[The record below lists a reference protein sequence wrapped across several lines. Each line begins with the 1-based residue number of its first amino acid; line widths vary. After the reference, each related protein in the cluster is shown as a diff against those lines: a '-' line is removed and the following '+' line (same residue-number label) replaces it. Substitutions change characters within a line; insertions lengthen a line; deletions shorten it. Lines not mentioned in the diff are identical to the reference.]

1 MFGAVISRLH
11 TQALIKIVKH
21 LEFGTFELTLPD
33 GKVISCTGN
42 QPGPAADLQLHS
54 YEALSAL
61 MRDGKLGFCEAF
73 MSGTATSSDPA
84 NLIELS
90 VMHTELLEA
99 NLQLGPLK
107 LLFNRIMHWAKRNS
121 KSGSRKNIA
130 YHYDLGND
138 FYTKWLDKSMTYSS
152 AIFENETQGL
162 EAAQRE
168 KYKRLADLADIKP
181 GDKVLEIGCGWG
193 GFAEYAASERGA
205 HVTGITISQ
214 EQYDFA
220 VERLQSKQLQHH
232 TDIKLMDYRDLDQT
246 FDKIVSIEMFEA
258 VGVKYWPAYF
268 DVLSKCLKTDGKA
281 ALQIITIKD
290 EEFEE
295 YRRTPDFI
303 QKYIFPGGMLPSI
316 EALQPSLSGAGLKL
330 AQHYGYGLDYARTL
344 ANWRDKFL
352 QSWPELQ
359 NMKGFDERFKRMWE
373 LYLAYCE
380 GGFKGGMIDV
390 KQMLIEHRPSH

>member
-1 MFGAVISRLH
+1 MLKAVSRQIQI
-11 TQALIKIVKH
+11 QALTKIVEH
-21 LEFGTFELTLPD
+21 LEYGSLELTLPN
-33 GKVISCTGN
+33 GKQLHCKGP
-42 QPGPAADLQLHS
+42 QAGPAADLHLHD
-54 YEALSAL
+54 YDALAAL

-73 MSGTATSSDPA
+73 MSGTATSKNSA
-84 NLIELS
+84 NLIELA

-99 NLQLGPLK
+99 NLQLGPIK
-107 LLFNRIMHWAKRNS
+107 TLFNRITHWTRRNN
-121 KSGSRKNIA
+121 KTGSRKNIA

-138 FYTKWLDKSMTYSS
+138 FYTKWLDPSMTYSS
-152 AIFENETQGL
+152 AIFETEGQDL
-162 EAAQRE
+162 EAAQRV
-168 KYKRLADLADIKP
+168 KYQKLADLADIQP
-181 GDKVLEIGCGWG
+181 GDHVLEIGCGWG

-214 EQYDFA
+214 EQYHFA
-220 VERLQSKQLQHH
+220 KARLSSDKLNTL
-232 TDIKLMDYRDLDQT
+232 TDIQLMDYRDLNQK

-258 VGVKYWPAYF
+258 VGVQYWPAYF
-268 DVLSKCLKTDGKA
+268 DVVAKCLKPDGKA

-316 EALQPSLSGAGLKL
+316 AALQPSLANAGLAL
-330 AQHYGYGLDYARTL
+330 AEHNGYALHYAKTL

-352 QSWPELQ
+352 ESWPELQ
-359 NMKGFDERFKRMWE
+359 RLTGFDDRFKRMWE
-373 LYLAYCE
+373 LYLSYCE

-390 KQMLIEHRPSH
+390 KQMLIEHRTSQ